1 MYDDDND
8 MAQDHMYYVSTRDL
22 GGEPLHDQN
31 RSLDQPQSELD
42 QHRDAE
48 ATWAYARQGQPDDPN
63 NDADEG
69 QDEREERE
77 GEAQEEPEGPAFAAL
92 VVAAAAAHG
101 GRGLLCLPLAK
112 FVCRVGEISSW
123 GAQKK
128 LWKAFSLVFVY
139 GYRWV

>member
-1 MYDDDND
+1 MNQLTISLLKQRTGMYDNDSD

-22 GGEPLHDQN
+22 GGEPLHDPN

-48 ATWAYARQGQPDDPN
+48 ATRAYARQGQPDDPN

-101 GRGLLCLPLAK
+101 GRGPSFA
-112 FVCRVGEISSW
+112 FRSGNSSA
-123 GAQKK
+123 G
-128 LWKAFSLVFVY
+128 
-139 GYRWV
+139 